1 MAMAAGLA
9 SCSAP
14 RYAGRAESEQRMSPC
29 ESAYSTATEVM
40 STLHADGWQP
50 LGARYAAALTAQDQW
65 IDVAAECTDRFDEGT
80 IRAAQSRHLF
90 RSIAGRLGIET
101 GGGETTLSDVSALS
115 GTDVLDIAGTVLDGM
130 ALAED
135 RAGFSAEILTA
146 RGASG
151 ASLALSN
158 GHKTTGER
166 LISLAGTKPADD
178 PRQKVYEV
186 GALLANPTTATDPAN
201 GLRASTLA
209 VIEANCAR
217 EELAAVSG
225 ETGQTGQTGTDEAS
239 GTSGTSGDSGTGS
252 GSSGDSASSDTATRT
267 DALRTLAR
275 LIGSR
280 LDLAF
285 EAGYPATDHALFDD

>member
-1 MAMAAGLA
+1 
-9 SCSAP
+9 
-14 RYAGRAESEQRMSPC
+14 MSPC
-29 ESAYSTATEVM
+29 ESAYSTATEAM
-40 STLHADGWQP
+40 STLRADGWQP

-65 IDVAAECTDRFDEGT
+65 IDVAAECADRFDEGT
-80 IRAAQSRHLF
+80 IRAAQSRYLF
-90 RSIAGRLGIET
+90 RSVAGRLGIET
-101 GGGETTLSDVSALS
+101 GGNTTLSDVSALS

-135 RAGFSAEILTA
+135 RAGFSVEILTA

-166 LISLAGTKPADD
+166 LISLAGTKPTDD

-186 GALLANPTTATDPAN
+186 GTLLANPVTATDPAN

-209 VIEANCAR
+209 VVEANCAR

-225 ETGQTGQTGTDEAS
+225 ETGQTGTDEAS
-239 GTSGTSGDSGTGS
+239 GASSDSGTGS
-252 GSSGDSASSDTATRT
+252 GDSESSESSASSDTATRA
-267 DALRTLAR
+267 DALRALAR

-285 EAGYPATDHALFDD
+285 ETGYPATDHALFDD

>member
-1 MAMAAGLA
+1 
-9 SCSAP
+9 
-14 RYAGRAESEQRMSPC
+14 MSPC
-29 ESAYSTATEVM
+29 ESAYSTAIEATR
-40 STLHADGWQP
+40 TLRADGWQP

-80 IRAAQSRHLF
+80 IRSAQSRHLF
-90 RSIAGRLGIET
+90 RSVAARLGIET
-101 GGGETTLSDVSALS
+101 ASGGTTLSDVSALS

-135 RAGFSAEILTA
+135 RAGFSVEILTA

-186 GALLANPTTATDPAN
+186 GTLLANPVTATDPAN

-209 VIEANCAR
+209 VVEANCAR

-225 ETGQTGQTGTDEAS
+225 ETGQTGTDEAS
-239 GTSGTSGDSGTGS
+239 GASGDSDTS
-252 GSSGDSASSDTATRT
+252 ESSDTVTRA

>member
-1 MAMAAGLA
+1 
-9 SCSAP
+9 
-14 RYAGRAESEQRMSPC
+14 MSPC

-65 IDVAAECTDRFDEGT
+65 IDVTAECTDRFDEGT

-135 RAGFSAEILTA
+135 RAGFSTEILTA

-225 ETGQTGQTGTDEAS
+225 ETGQVGTDEAS